1 MAAGDMDKQGQLA
14 LTDKQHQDDDEIN
27 LMELLLVVAKHNR
40 FIIKWTGIAALLAI
54 VVSLIM
60 PNIYTAETVIM
71 PPREAPSTASMMFG
85 QLSSLGGMSPGA
97 ATILGMK
104 NPSDL
109 YVTMLK
115 SRSIADALIT
125 RFKLKALY
133 DAKTMKDTRKE
144 LEYQSKITAAKDGF
158 ITIEYS
164 NKDPQL
170 AATITNAYVEELRS
184 LSQNLALTE
193 ASRRRLFL
201 EQQLTASKLALEN
214 AERSLKES
222 QEKTGLIS
230 LDKQGDAMI
239 GAVASL
245 RAQVAAKQVELS
257 AMRVFATA
265 QNPDYRQGLEMIAGL
280 KAQLAKLERENVGG
294 NGDIMVPTAKIP
306 ELGLAY
312 VRKLREVKYQE
323 SLYELLSKQLEMAK
337 IDEVKSATIIQV
349 VDIALPPEVKSKPKR
364 ALIVILATI
373 LAFFI
378 TMLLAFFKEANAKSS
393 NNSESAQRLSL
404 LRRYLRFG
412 A

>member
-1 MAAGDMDKQGQLA
+1 MAGDMDKQGQLA

>member
-27 LMELLLVVAKHNR
+27 LMGLLLVVAKHNR

>member
-27 LMELLLVVAKHNR
+27 LMGLLLVVAKHNR

-170 AATITNAYVEELRS
+170 AATITNAYVEELRN

>member
-27 LMELLLVVAKHNR
+27 LMGLLLVVAKHNR

-144 LEYQSKITAAKDGF
+144 LEDQSKITAAKDGF